1 MTNLRKTVWRDDR
14 GQDLVEYAMLAGF
27 VALAGTFTFPEVAI
41 AFSNVYRAIE
51 GVMAYWA
58 SLV

>member
-1 MTNLRKTVWRDDR
+1 MTRFLKNVWRDEV

-27 VALAGTFTFPEVAI
+27 VALAGTFTFPEVAV

-51 GVMAYWA
+51 NVVGRMA
-58 SLV
+58 SML